1 MSEWYETFFSGLYDE
16 VLAHQFDE
24 ARTLKEAR
32 TIKRVLKL
40 CKGAR
45 ILDIPCGMGRL
56 TLPLARM
63 GFEMTGVDLMARYVR
78 HARRAARKAGLA
90 IRFQQ
95 GDMREIAFDGEFDAV
110 LNWFTSFGYF
120 SKQGNLAFLKNAFKA
135 LKPGGR
141 LLIETQNSSS
151 RVLAHPRTRGEQ
163 VIGGIK
169 VIQRIKYDGR
179 SGRMMGV
186 WTLSKGTRI
195 ETRRISVKLFNGKE
209 MRAILRRAG
218 FRDITL
224 YGRSPLGRFT
234 HHSWRMIAV
243 ARRPK

>member
-24 ARTLKEAR
+24 ERTLKEAR

-40 CKGAR
+40 RKGVR

-63 GFEMTGVDLMARYVR
+63 GFEMTGVDLMDTYVR
-78 HARRAARKAGLA
+78 RARRVAKKAGLA

-95 GDMREIAFDGEFDAV
+95 CDMREIAFNNEFDVV

-120 SKQGNLAFLKNAFKA
+120 SKQGNLAFLKKAFKA

-141 LLIETQNSSS
+141 LLIETLNKSSKILACP
-151 RVLAHPRTRGEQ
+151 RVTGEEL
-163 VIGGIK
+163 IGGIK
-169 VIQRIKYDGR
+169 VIHRIKYDER
-179 SGRMMGV
+179 SGRQKGV
-186 WTLSKGTRI
+186 WELSKGTRI
-195 ETRRISVKLFNGKE
+195 ETRRMSVRLFNGKE
-209 MRAILRRAG
+209 MRALLRQAG
-218 FRDITL
+218 FRDIKL
-224 YGRSPLGRFT
+224 HGRSPLGRFT
-234 HHSWRMIAV
+234 RHSWRMMAV
-243 ARRPK
+243 ATRPK